1 MHHKLDVK
9 PIPEKVL
16 YINELDLATPITYQ
30 RIKDY
35 EKALEGKTISNGGV
49 LPDDNVR
56 IYVPMNLN
64 AEEIMQRLNFV
75 YLTFGSPT
83 ERNESS
89 YNQAVRQ
96 LVSQLEIYDQVWVA
110 RDLAHA
116 VQKEN
121 GGIVHSERGIE
132 LARKMVE
139 YLLEDEGSAECF
151 PFEIIDELKEAFCL

>member
-1 MHHKLDVK
+1 MK
-9 PIPEKVL
+9 E
-16 YINELDLATPITYQ
+16 
-30 RIKDY
+30 Y
-35 EKALEGKTISNGGV
+35 EKALEGKSLSNSGMH
-49 LPDDNVR
+49 LADNVR
-56 IYVPMNLN
+56 IYGPMNLN
-64 AEEIMQRLNFV
+64 DEVIMQRLELL

-83 ERNESS
+83 EGNESS
-89 YNQAVRQ
+89 YNQAVKQ

>member
-1 MHHKLDVK
+1 MHHKLDVA

-16 YINELDLATPITYQ
+16 YINELDLVAPNIYRT
-30 RIKDY
+30 IKEY
-35 EKALEGKTISNGGV
+35 EKALEGKTISNGGI

-64 AEEIMQRLNFV
+64 AEEIMQRLEILYFA
-75 YLTFGSPT
+75 FGSPT
-83 ERNESS
+83 ERNEAS
-89 YNQAVRQ
+89 YDEAVRQ

-121 GGIVHSERGIE
+121 GGIVHSRKGIE
-132 LARKMVE
+132 LAQKMVD
-139 YLLEDEGSAECF
+139 YLSEDEGSAELF
-151 PFEIIDELKEAFCL
+151 PFEIIDELKEAFWL